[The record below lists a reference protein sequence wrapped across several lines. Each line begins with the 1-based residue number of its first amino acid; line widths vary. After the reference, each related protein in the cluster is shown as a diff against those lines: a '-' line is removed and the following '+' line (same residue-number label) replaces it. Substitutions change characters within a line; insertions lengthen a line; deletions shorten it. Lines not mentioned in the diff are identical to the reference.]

1 MLVVWRLPDTI
12 VTVLHLSKA
21 NRKMRVGTRPHAGAG
36 ANNREGDTKP
46 SCFRE
51 GETFSARSLARLAL
65 ATPELAHQQQGESD
79 DEKRPTV
86 SGGSSTH

>member
-1 MLVVWRLPDTI
+1 MQVVWRLLDTI

-36 ANNREGDTKP
+36 ANNREGDTKL

-51 GETFSARSLARLAL
+51 GEIFSARSLARSRHAR
-65 ATPELAHQQQGESD
+65 ARSPAAGESD

-86 SGGSSTH
+86 SGSSSTH